1 MNPGDFDIK
10 SARKVF
16 YGKKITFE
24 MKIDEAFQEMFPKNY
39 NWPEICQLGYAQ
51 FLVKKSSQLSLSRQE
66 NSKFSPTLQT
76 FQIIDD
82 LNISSI
88 PVKSSEER

>member
-1 MNPGDFDIK
+1 
-10 SARKVF
+10 
-16 YGKKITFE
+16 

-39 NWPEICQLGYAQ
+39 NWPEICQFGYAQ

-82 LNISSI
+82 LNISFRRAIKFVESTKKPKI
-88 PVKSSEER
+88 SVKLEN

>member
-1 MNPGDFDIK
+1 
-10 SARKVF
+10 
-16 YGKKITFE
+16 

-76 FQIIDD
+76 FQIID
-82 LNISSI
+82 
-88 PVKSSEER
+88 SSEEFRRAIKFVESTKKPKISVKLEN

>member
-1 MNPGDFDIK
+1 
-10 SARKVF
+10 
-16 YGKKITFE
+16 

-82 LNISSI
+82 LNISFRRAIKFVESTKKPKI
-88 PVKSSEER
+88 SVKLEN

>member
-1 MNPGDFDIK
+1 
-10 SARKVF
+10 
-16 YGKKITFE
+16 

-82 LNISSI
+82 LNISLI